1 MLAPASSDSFSSSL
15 MPPRKDTDSPKRA
28 TASRMSGASPLP
40 AMRKRAPGKRS
51 RTEPIAPAKMLRPL
65 RGSSSR
71 PRNTMTGR
79 SALASQRSNGEAER
93 NEAVS
98 TPLGMMTA
106 SPP

>member
-1 MLAPASSDSFSSSL
+1 
-15 MPPRKDTDSPKRA
+15 
-28 TASRMSGASPLP
+28 
-40 AMRKRAPGKRS
+40 
-51 RTEPIAPAKMLRPL
+51 
-65 RGSSSR
+65 
-71 PRNTMTGR
+71 MTGR